1 MKARLDVRPLAPRE
15 ALGSQVVEL
24 GLTLSTFLA
33 VTYLLCV
40 GFDLIFPEAAM
51 YPVWSR
57 LLPGFRWLDGWSFL
71 LGLGESFAYG
81 WYIALLYVPLRHWAR
96 RLTAR
101 RAPEPH

>member
-1 MKARLDVRPLAPRE
+1 MKARLDVRPLVPRE

-24 GLTLSTFLA
+24 GLTLSTFL
-33 VTYLLCV
+33 
-40 GFDLIFPEAAM
+40 AAM

-101 RAPEPH
+101 RAPEPR